1 MTGVGQLKGVAGASP
16 ESSADP
22 TGKAGDSGA
31 AARAA
36 AASDEDAQNT
46 SDAEL
51 ASSSAGDTSTAT
63 PLAAH
68 AAQKTALSALT
79 APLTGANPG
88 ASAALA
94 QAGNSQ
100 DEEDGASTVDG
111 SASRAPTPLP
121 QPLTMIAANSGESAP
136 DSQNTDSGTQ
146 GGDDSNAAATAAAAS
161 MNATSSA
168 GSTHSQTQ
176 SVELPP
182 VHTPV
187 GSEGWS
193 NEVGARLTLMAQQG
207 MSSAS
212 LRLSPAHLG
221 PLEIHISVQDSSA
234 TVMFGATQTETRTAL
249 EQALPRLREMFAAQG
264 LNLSHAGVSGET
276 PRGAPQNGQSQS
288 GARNS
293 ELAREATVIPI
304 TSGASAHQGL
314 IDTYA

>member
-1 MTGVGQLKGVAGASP
+1 VGDDDDA
-16 ESSADP
+16 ES
-22 TGKAGDSGA
+22 
-31 AARAA
+31 
-36 AASDEDAQNT
+36 T
-46 SDAEL
+46 SDTEL
-51 ASSSAGDTSTAT
+51 PTSSAGNASAAT

-68 AAQKTALSALT
+68 AAQKPALSALT

-94 QAGNSQ
+94 QAGSSQ
-100 DEEDGASTVDG
+100 DEEDGAAAPVDG
-111 SASRAPTPLP
+111 SASRASTPLP
-121 QPLTMIAANSGESAP
+121 LTMVIANSGGSAP
-136 DSQNTDSGTQ
+136 DSQNTDGGTQ
-146 GGDDSNAAATAAAAS
+146 GGDDSNAAATAAAAAI
-161 MNATSSA
+161 NATSSA

-176 SVELPP
+176 SVELQP

-187 GSEGWS
+187 GSEGWG

-221 PLEIHISVQDSSA
+221 PLEIHISVRDGSA

-249 EQALPRLREMFAAQG
+249 EQALPRLREMFASQG

-276 PRGAPQNGQSQS
+276 PRGASQNSQPQGSTRS
-288 GARNS
+288 S
-293 ELAREATVIPI
+293 ELAREVTVTPV
-304 TSGASAHQGL
+304 TSGAPVHRGL